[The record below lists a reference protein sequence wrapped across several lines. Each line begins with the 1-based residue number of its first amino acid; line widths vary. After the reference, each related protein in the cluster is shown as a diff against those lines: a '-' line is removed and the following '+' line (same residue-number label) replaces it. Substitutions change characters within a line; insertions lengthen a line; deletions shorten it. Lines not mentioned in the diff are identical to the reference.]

1 MDVFFESKQLAEVCS
16 QRKALVRAF
25 GIERAKKIERRL
37 QQLTAAGV
45 LDDLRSAPGRCH
57 ELTADRGGQLS
68 LDLDHPQRLI
78 FRPTK
83 QPPPSKSDGGLDW
96 TTVESVTII
105 EIADTHE

>member
-1 MDVFFESKQLAEVCS
+1 MDVFFESKQLADVCS
-16 QRKALVRAF
+16 TQKALVRAF
-25 GIERAKKIERRL
+25 GIERAKKVGRRL
-37 QQLTAAGV
+37 QQLTAAAV

-68 LDLDHPQRLI
+68 LDLDHPHRLI

-83 QPPPSKSDGGLDW
+83 QPPPSKADGGLDW

-105 EIADTHE
+105 EIADTHQ